1 MRAAAFWKAVTLDH
15 SNFLES
21 LIALFDEHGI
31 RYCVIGGQA
40 VNAYVEPL
48 VSLDLDLVIAVE
60 QLTQAEELLK
70 ARYEVER
77 FSHSLNI
84 SAAGSELRVQL
95 QTDPRYFEFVNR
107 ATGRDVLGIA
117 LPVAS
122 LEDVLQGK
130 VWAASDPASRASTC
144 RKDLLD
150 IERIVESY
158 PHLGERVPKD
168 ILSRLARLD

>member
-1 MRAAAFWKAVTLDH
+1 MRAAAFWKTVTLDH

-21 LIALFDEHGI
+21 LIALFEDHGI
-31 RYCVIGGQA
+31 RYCVIGGQG

-60 QLTQAEELLK
+60 QLAQAEALLK
-70 ARYEVER
+70 PRYEVER
-77 FSHSLNI
+77 FPPSLNI

-95 QTDPRYFEFVNR
+95 QTDPRYFEFVQR
-107 ATGRDVLGIA
+107 AAGRDVLGIR

-130 VWAASDPASRASTC
+130 VWAASDPDRRSSKR

-158 PHLGERVPKD
+158 PHLRERIPRD
-168 ILSRLARLD
+168 ILARLD